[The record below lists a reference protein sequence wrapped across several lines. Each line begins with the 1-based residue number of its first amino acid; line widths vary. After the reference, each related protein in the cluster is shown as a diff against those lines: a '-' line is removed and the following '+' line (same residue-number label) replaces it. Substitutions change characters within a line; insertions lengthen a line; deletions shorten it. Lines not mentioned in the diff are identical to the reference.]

1 MGLWPL
7 VFATTGFLGPS
18 PELEI
23 DYRDFQGL
31 TVSYDGVPLVTG
43 SSFQLYEPN
52 WTRGI
57 YSSAWKPVSID
68 RSRPDRILV
77 TLSADNGRF
86 RGTQTFTKTDQGV
99 RGEFEFRW
107 LGTRRVM
114 LEHSASFL
122 WAPVLEPAQAVVDGK
137 QAGVLGSQ
145 NPTGAQMEPR
155 TIGVG
160 RQNFFWDAPLAQVQV
175 DVDGIQLTAFDAR
188 NYNQPWAEGKEVVW
202 LGHTNQ
208 ALDPNTTLRY
218 SIEWRFAPRTLSA
231 PGTQTLNPEWT
242 AAPVVEQARATAWP
256 LIPQPKE
263 FRAGPGTWPLPGGI
277 EFTGALGDQ
286 ELAARFSRLIQS
298 RWDGPITANL
308 AQIPIAQDA
317 SLPAEGYRIRVT
329 ERGPEIAAK
338 DALGAGHAVTT
349 LAQMVRPVGGRL
361 VIPTA
366 EVKDWPSVAWRGVHM
381 FVGPQALPLQTEL
394 MDRYLAPLRIN
405 HVVLQCERTDWTS
418 QPGIRSGWTMERN
431 DLKALFERY
440 RERQIE
446 PIPLIQSMGHMGW
459 FFMNGQ
465 NLDVALNPQVPFTLD
480 PRKEESR
487 QRLRAIWDDAITLL
501 KPKTIHFGM
510 DEVDMRGVQPDPF
523 MSTRLWN
530 RHIPWLM
537 AYAKEKR
544 VDAMVWGDMMLAP
557 GEANDAMNGHSV
569 PVAAQRR
576 AALAPGTYVADWH
589 YAANP
594 DPAVYKSLAL
604 WKKAG
609 MRPIASTWD
618 RPENIYGFT
627 HAAIQQGAGVLT
639 TTWAGYESNEL
650 AMAQNFPQIAAYLLM
665 AEYAWSGRK
674 ERPSALPYD
683 YIAVARQMV
692 YGSPTPTQSRPGRT
706 MRGRDDLRVGPF
718 AFQRIEL
725 VRMVNTLVAGGD
737 RRPARL
743 EFAVGQSAKK
753 VVLALGVDTFL
764 RDGQGIAQV
773 RLVLEGGKEVTQPVR
788 YGHHVRAV
796 RDTRPTFLTDSEQ
809 GVAALSLGVPA
820 EYAGAT
826 VRSIRVEATE
836 PRAGVTVR
844 GISILP

>member
-7 VFATTGFLGPS
+7 VFATSGFLAPS
-18 PELEI
+18 PSLEI

-31 TVSYDGVPLVTG
+31 TVSHDGVPLITG

-57 YSSAWKPVSID
+57 YSSAWKPVIID

-77 TLSADNGRF
+77 TFTADEGRF
-86 RGTQTFTKTDQGV
+86 RGTQTFTKSGDGV

-122 WAPVLEPAQAVVDGK
+122 WAPVLLPAQATVDGRL
-137 QAGVLGSQ
+137 AGVMGTA
-145 NPTGAQMEPR
+145 NPTSPQMEPR
-155 TIGVG
+155 IIGTG
-160 RQNFFWDAPLAQVQV
+160 EKSFGWDAPYAAVRV
-175 DVDGIQLTAFDAR
+175 DVSGVRLTAFDAR

-208 ALDPNTTLRY
+208 AMEPNSTLRY
-218 SIEWRFAPRTLSA
+218 TIDWKFAPKRL
-231 PGTQTLNPEWT
+231 
-242 AAPVVEQARATAWP
+242 AAPTEAKLDPAWDSLAVAERTRSTDWP
-256 LIPQPKE
+256 LIPKPKE
-263 FRAGPGTWPLPGGI
+263 YQAGTGAWPLPGGI
-277 EFTGALGDQ
+277 EFTGALGGSQ
-286 ELAARFSRLIQS
+286 LGSRFAKVVQA
-298 RWDGPITANL
+298 RWDGPVPANL
-308 AQIPIAQDA
+308 AQIPIQLDA
-317 SLPAEGYRIRVT
+317 SLPAEGFRIRVT
-329 ERGPEIAAK
+329 EQGPVLHAK

-349 LAQMVRPVGGRL
+349 LAQLVRPVGGRL
-361 VIPTA
+361 VIPAATIR
-366 EVKDWPSVAWRGVHM
+366 DWPSVGWRGVHM
-381 FVGPQALPLQTEL
+381 FVGPLALPMQTGL
-394 MDRYLAPLRIN
+394 MDRYFAPLRLN
-405 HVVLQCERTDWTS
+405 HVVLQCERTDWSS
-418 QPGIRSGWTMERN
+418 QPGIRSDWTMERE
-431 DLKALFERY
+431 DLKSLFERY

-459 FFMNGQ
+459 FFQNGQ

-487 QRLRAIWDDAITLL
+487 QRLRAIWDEAMALL

-510 DEVDMRGVQPDPF
+510 DEIDMRGVQQDPF
-523 MSTRLWN
+523 MSTRLWA

-544 VDAMVWGDMMLAP
+544 VNAMVWGDMMLAP
-557 GEANDAMNGHSV
+557 GEANDAMNGHSA

-576 AALAPGTYVADWH
+576 AALSPGTYVADWH

-594 DPAVYKSLAL
+594 DPAAYKSLAL

-650 AMAQNFPQIAAYLLM
+650 TLAQNFPQIAAYLLM

-674 ERPSALPYD
+674 ERPAALPYD
-683 YIAVARQMV
+683 YLAVARSMV
-692 YGSPTPTQSRPGRT
+692 YGTPSPTQSRPGVTTSSPEAIRIGSYSF
-706 MRGRDDLRVGPF
+706 GRMEPV
-718 AFQRIEL
+718 A
-725 VRMVNTLVAGGD
+725 MVNTLVAEGD
-737 RRPARL
+737 RRPDRVVLKLERNAR
-743 EFAVGQSAKK
+743 K
-753 VVLALGVDTFL
+753 VVLALAVETFL
-764 RDGQGIAQV
+764 KEGQVLAEVKAATESGLEV
-773 RLVLEGGKEVTQPVR
+773 RVPVL
-788 YGHHVRAV
+788 YGQHVRAA
-796 RDTRPTFLTDSEQ
+796 RDTRATFLTESEA
-809 GVAALSLGVPA
+809 GVSAFTLILPA
-820 EYAGAT
+820 EIAGQRLTT
-826 VRSIRVEATE
+826 VEIEAKE
-836 PRAGVTVR
+836 PRAGLSLRGVT
-844 GISILP
+844 ILP

>member
-7 VFATTGFLGPS
+7 VFATSGFLAPS
-18 PELEI
+18 PSLEI
-23 DYRDFQGL
+23 NYRDFQGL
-31 TVSYDGVPLVTG
+31 TVSHDGVPLITG

-77 TLSADNGRF
+77 TLTADEGRF
-86 RGTQTFTKTDQGV
+86 RGTQTFTKTGEGV

-122 WAPVLEPAQAVVDGK
+122 WAPVLQPAQASVDGRL
-137 QAGVLGSQ
+137 AGVMGTA
-145 NPTGAQMEPR
+145 NPTSPQMEPR
-155 TIGVG
+155 IIGAG
-160 RQNFFWDAPLAQVQV
+160 EKSFAWDAPYAAVRV
-175 DVDGIQLTAFDAR
+175 DVNGVRLTAFDAR

-208 ALDPNTTLRY
+208 ALEPNSTLRY
-218 SIEWRFAPRTLSA
+218 TIEWRFAPKRLAEPRDERVSPSWA
-231 PGTQTLNPEWT
+231 NVAVAER
-242 AAPVVEQARATAWP
+242 ARATDWP

-263 FRAGPGTWPLPGGI
+263 LRAGSGNWPMPGGI
-277 EFTGALGDQ
+277 EFTGALGGSH
-286 ELAARFSRLIQS
+286 LGPRFAKVVQA
-298 RWDGPITANL
+298 RWDGPVPANL
-308 AQIPIAQDA
+308 AQIPIQTD
-317 SLPAEGYRIRVT
+317 STLPAEGFRIRVT
-329 ERGPEIAAK
+329 ESGPTIHAR
-338 DALGAGHAVTT
+338 DALGAAHAVTA

-361 VIPTA
+361 VIPAA
-366 EVKDWPSVAWRGVHM
+366 EIKDWPSVGWRGVHM
-381 FVGPQALPLQTEL
+381 FVGPQALAMQTGL
-394 MDRYLAPLRIN
+394 MDRYFAPLRLN

-418 QPGIRSGWTMERN
+418 QPGIRSGWTMERQ
-431 DLKALFERY
+431 DLQTLFARY

-480 PRKEESR
+480 PRREESR
-487 QRLRAIWDDAITLL
+487 QRLRAIWDEAMALL

-510 DEVDMRGVQPDPF
+510 DEIDMRGVQQDPF
-523 MSTRLWN
+523 MSTRLWA

-537 AYAKEKR
+537 AYANEKR

-557 GEANDAMNGHSV
+557 GEANDAMNGHSA

-576 AALAPGTYVADWH
+576 AALSPGTYVADWH

-594 DPAVYKSLAL
+594 DPAAYKSLAL
-604 WKKAG
+604 WKRAG

-683 YIAVARQMV
+683 YLAVARRMV
-692 YGSPTPTQSRPGRT
+692 YGAPSPTQSRSGVT
-706 MRGRDDLRVGPF
+706 VQSDEKWELGPF
-718 AFQRIEL
+718 AFGRMEPL
-725 VRMVNTLVAGGD
+725 RMVNTLVAEGD
-737 RRPARL
+737 RRPKGVDVAVDRAAR
-743 EFAVGQSAKK
+743 K
-753 VVLALGVDTFL
+753 VVLALEVETFM
-764 RDGQGIAQV
+764 REGQDLATV
-773 RLVLEGGKEVTQPVR
+773 TVTSESGKVARFPVR
-788 YGHHVRAV
+788 YGQHVRAL
-796 RDTRPTFLTDSEQ
+796 RDTRTTFLTESER
-809 GVAALSLGVPA
+809 GVAALALSLPS
-820 EYAGAT
+820 EFAGEM
-826 VRSIRVEATE
+826 VRSVRIESTE
-836 PRAGVTVR
+836 PRAGLVLRGVTF
-844 GISILP
+844 LP

>member
-7 VFATTGFLGPS
+7 VFATSGFLAPS
-18 PELEI
+18 PSLEI

-31 TVSYDGVPLVTG
+31 TVSHDGVPLITG

-57 YSSAWKPVSID
+57 YSSAWKPVVID

-77 TLSADNGRF
+77 TFTADEGRF
-86 RGTQTFTKTDQGV
+86 RGTQTFTKLGDGV

-122 WAPVLEPAQAVVDGK
+122 WAPVLQPAQATVDGRL
-137 QAGVLGSQ
+137 AGVMGTA
-145 NPTGAQMEPR
+145 NPTSPQMEPR
-155 TIGVG
+155 IIGVG
-160 RQNFFWDAPLAQVQV
+160 EQSFAWDAPYAAARI
-175 DVDGIQLTAFDAR
+175 GISGVRLTAFDAR

-208 ALDPNTTLRY
+208 AMEPNSTLRY
-218 SIEWRFAPRTLSA
+218 TIEWQFAPKRLSVPA
-231 PGTQTLNPEWT
+231 AQTLEPDWT
-242 AAPVVEQARATAWP
+242 SLPAAERARSTDWP

-263 FRAGPGTWPLPGGI
+263 SRPGTGTWPLPGSL
-277 EFTGALGDQ
+277 EFTGPLGSSHLGQ
-286 ELAARFSRLIQS
+286 RFAKVVQA
-298 RWDGPITANL
+298 RWDGPVPANL
-308 AQIPIAQDA
+308 GQIQIQLD
-317 SLPAEGYRIRVT
+317 STLPAEGYRLQVT
-329 ERGPEIAAK
+329 ESGPVLHAK

-349 LAQMVRPVGGRL
+349 LAQLVRPAGGRL
-361 VIPTA
+361 VVPAVTIR
-366 EVKDWPSVAWRGVHM
+366 DWPSVSWRGVHM
-381 FVGPQALPLQTEL
+381 FVGPQALGMQTDL
-394 MDRYLAPLRIN
+394 MDRYFAPLRLN
-405 HVVLQCERTDWTS
+405 HVVLQCERTDWSS
-418 QPGIRSGWTMERN
+418 QPGIRSGWTMERD
-431 DLKALFERY
+431 DLKTLFERY

-459 FFMNGQ
+459 FFQNKQ

-487 QRLRAIWDDAITLL
+487 RRLRAIWDEAIALL

-510 DEVDMRGVQPDPF
+510 DEVDMRGVQHDPF
-523 MSTRLWN
+523 MSTRLWA
-530 RHIPWLM
+530 RHVPWLM

-544 VDAMVWGDMMLAP
+544 VNAMVWGDMMLAP
-557 GEANDAMNGHSV
+557 GEANDAMNGHSG

-576 AALAPGTYVADWH
+576 AALSPGTYVADWH

-674 ERPSALPYD
+674 ERPGALPYD
-683 YIAVARQMV
+683 YLAVARRMV
-692 YGSPTPTQSRPGRT
+692 YGTPSPTQSRPGVT
-706 MRGRDDLRVGPF
+706 IRGTETASIGSFSLGKMEPV
-718 AFQRIEL
+718 A
-725 VRMVNTLVAGGD
+725 MVNTLIAGGD
-737 RRPARL
+737 RRPHRLVVKADAQAR
-743 EFAVGQSAKK
+743 K
-753 VVLALGVDTFL
+753 VVLALGVETFL
-764 RDGQGIAQV
+764 KEGQVLADVKATTESGTEV
-773 RLVLEGGKEVTQPVR
+773 RFPVL
-788 YGHHVRAV
+788 YGQHVRAA
-796 RDTRPTFLTDSEQ
+796 RDTRSTFLTESDASVSAFTLVMPHE
-809 GVAALSLGVPA
+809 L
-820 EYAGAT
+820 AGQRLAT
-826 VRSIRVEATE
+826 LEIEAKE
-836 PRAGVTVR
+836 PRAGLTLRGVT
-844 GISILP
+844 ILP